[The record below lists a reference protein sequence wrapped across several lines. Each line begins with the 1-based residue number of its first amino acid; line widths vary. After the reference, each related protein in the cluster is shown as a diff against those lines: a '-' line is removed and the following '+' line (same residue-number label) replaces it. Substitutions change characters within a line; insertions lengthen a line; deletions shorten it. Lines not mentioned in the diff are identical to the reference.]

1 MMSKGRDVLNLYKRI
16 LTLSKTWQPLSSSS
30 AQVVQERKYIKD
42 EARNLFKKNK
52 NISDVSEIDQCIKEA
67 ESRIEMALHYGT
79 AYPRMI
85 NVPPAAIAKSGTH
98 QRKVQDRIRQQAKPT
113 YLHSY
118 EEIEK

>member
-1 MMSKGRDVLNLYKRI
+1 MSKRRDVLNLYKRI
-16 LTLSKTWQPLSSSS
+16 LTAFKDMATFIKFFCPSCT
-30 AQVVQERKYIKD
+30 RK
-42 EARNLFKKNK
+42 E
-52 NISDVSEIDQCIKEA
+52 ISDVSEIDQCIKEA

>member
-1 MMSKGRDVLNLYKRI
+1 MSLLCI
-16 LTLSKTWQPLSSSS
+16 LWYCYNNIEIRC
-30 AQVVQERKYIKD
+30 V
-42 EARNLFKKNK
+42 KKQSFVACK
-52 NISDVSEIDQCIKEA
+52 SRCLLLMISDVSEIDQCIKEA